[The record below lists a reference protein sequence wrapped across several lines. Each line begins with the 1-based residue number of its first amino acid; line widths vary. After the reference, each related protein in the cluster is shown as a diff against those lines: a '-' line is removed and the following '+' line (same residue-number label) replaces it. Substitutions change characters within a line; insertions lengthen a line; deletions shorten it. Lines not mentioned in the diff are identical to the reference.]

1 MKYSIPTTK
10 LEKLEK
16 IIKKYQKKGAHITF
30 QIGNKVTEDGT
41 LFINDAIHHTS
52 YTESI
57 KVECVEVFVEGTYAI
72 NDWQFVG
79 TIEFTENGNIIRLA
93 DSSFEGKIPVKYLH
107 TPKICEHCGTIRNRK
122 DTYLIY
128 SAEGEFKQ
136 VGSSC
141 LLEYTRGLDAN
152 ECASIMSC
160 LDQVKT
166 LTNRDYDFSEFKG
179 NGFSYTGLGIG
190 NTELVKKTALG
201 LVKRHGYTRVENGNG
216 TAVDLSC
223 MLFHNLSDDVYN
235 DLYGDVV
242 LATDEEVKNIDEY
255 AKDYFNSTNDYMRN
269 ASLAW
274 CKKSIEYRD
283 FGLIASF
290 ANTYLKDMQK
300 RQEMS
305 INRVNEYVGNVG
317 DKVTFKVASA
327 RVLFI
332 KDNSYYSYYAG
343 ASKVWEIVDTE
354 GHTFKWSASFS
365 TEIKS
370 NDTITATV
378 KAHSEYEK
386 LNLKQT
392 IITRGKI
399 IKNNC

>member
-30 QIGNKVTEDGT
+30 QIGEKITEKGT

-52 YTESI
+52 YTEQI
-57 KVECVEVFVEGTYAI
+57 DVECYEVFVEGTYAI
-72 NDWQFVG
+72 NGWQFVG
-79 TIEFTENGNIIRLA
+79 TVEFTENGNIIRLA
-93 DSSFEGKIPVKYLH
+93 DSSFEGKVPVKYLH
-107 TPKICEHCGTIRNRK
+107 TQKICEHCGTIRNRK
-122 DTYLIY
+122 DTYLIC
-128 SAEGEFKQ
+128 STEGEWKQ

-141 LLEYTRGLDAN
+141 LLDYTKGLDAD

-160 LDQVKT
+160 LDQVMT
-166 LTNRDYDFSEFKG
+166 LTNRDYDFDEFRG
-179 NGFSYTGLGIG
+179 NGFSSTGLGLG
-190 NTELVKKTALG
+190 NTDLVKKTAIG
-201 LVKRHGYTRVENGNG
+201 LVKRHGYTRTEGGNG
-216 TAVDLSC
+216 TAVDLTC
-223 MLFHNLSDDVYN
+223 MLFHNLPDDVYD

-255 AKDYFNSTNDYMRN
+255 AKEYFESDNQYMRN

-274 CKKSIEYRD
+274 SRKSIEFRD

-290 ANTYLKDMQK
+290 VNTYLKDMQK
-300 RQEMS
+300 KHEMS
-305 INRVNEYVGNVG
+305 TTRVNEYVGNIG
-317 DKVTFKVASA
+317 DRITFKVASA
-327 RVLFI
+327 RVLYV
-332 KDNSYYSYYAG
+332 KDNSYYSYYAE
-343 ASKVWEIVDTE
+343 STKVWEIIDTE
-354 GHTFKWSASFS
+354 GHTFKWSASYS

-370 NDTITATV
+370 NDTITATI
-378 KAHSEYEK
+378 KAHSEYKK

-399 IKNNC
+399 IENNC